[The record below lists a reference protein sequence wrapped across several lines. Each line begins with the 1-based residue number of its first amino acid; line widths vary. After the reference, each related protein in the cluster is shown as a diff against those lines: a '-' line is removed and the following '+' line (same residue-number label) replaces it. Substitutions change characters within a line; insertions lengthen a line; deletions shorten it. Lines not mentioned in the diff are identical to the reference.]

1 MSARRVAA
9 VLAAVVAIPT
19 ACLLGVLALG
29 RALEESQVAEGT
41 LTTPEE
47 AARRA
52 EENRRRFLAM
62 TPAEHLAG
70 ARHRLSL
77 NPRPGLGA
85 GGDLH
90 GATLHL
96 DAISPDAG
104 VHAEVAA
111 LRGEIDQRRLRIY
124 AAFEGYVLRLGPTPG
139 RARPR
144 RPRGP
149 RRRAATRHRG
159 ALHPRARGRGHHPP
173 DWRHALRRPTHRAAA
188 DGPGPRAA
196 LVPGLSRRALRARPR
211 QHPARTVAATAST
224 RWSPPRGAA
233 ARARARGRGCPRAAT
248 AAPAPT
254 CRWTARRAGQTCPP
268 TGEAAQRRPRETC
281 S

>member
-1 MSARRVAA
+1 MSARRVVA

-70 ARHRLSL
+70 ARYRLSL

-96 DAISPDAG
+96 DAIAPDAG
-104 VHAEVAA
+104 VRAEVAA
-111 LRGEIDQRRLRIY
+111 LRDEIDQRRLRIY
-124 AAFEGYVLRLGPTPG
+124 ATFEGYVLRLGPTV
-139 RARPR
+139 
-144 RPRGP
+144 
-149 RRRAATRHRG
+149 
-159 ALHPRARGRGHHPP
+159 
-173 DWRHALRRPTHRAAA
+173 HAPAPA
-188 DGPGPRAA
+188 DREA
-196 LVPGLSRRALRARPR
+196 LVDALQRATDAPCIHAREAEGTTLQIGAMPCDARLTERLRTGP
-211 QHPARTVAATAST
+211 
-224 RWSPPRGAA
+224 
-233 ARARARGRGCPRAAT
+233 ARARLLSLGFRAVRCELDPVSTRRGL
-248 AAPAPT
+248 
-254 CRWTARRAGQTCPP
+254 
-268 TGEAAQRRPRETC
+268 
-281 S
+281 

>member
-9 VLAAVVAIPT
+9 VLAAVGAIPVV
-19 ACLLGVLALG
+19 CLVGVLALG

-104 VHAEVAA
+104 VHAEVVG
-111 LRGEIDQRRLRIY
+111 LRDEIDQRRLRIY
-124 AAFEGYVLRLGPTPG
+124 AAFEGHVLRPPSPP
-139 RARPR
+139 ARPSSTR
-144 RPRGP
+144 CNAPPTRP
-149 RRRAATRHRG
+149 
-159 ALHPRARGRGHHPP
+159 
-173 DWRHALRRPTHRAAA
+173 
-188 DGPGPRAA
+188 
-196 LVPGLSRRALRARPR
+196 
-211 QHPARTVAATAST
+211 AST
-224 RWSPPRGAA
+224 RGRTRAPLFRLAPCLATPGSPSGFR
-233 ARARARGRGCPRAAT
+233 RAPPARGSSRSAFAPCAASST
-248 AAPAPT
+248 PSAPGADCSRYRVHSVVSPTGSCNARSRSRSRLPT
-254 CRWTARRAGQTCPP
+254 CSDSGACTHL
-268 TGEAAQRRPRETC
+268 
-281 S
+281 